1 MAFVELLVKYPT
13 KPLYLLCICDK
24 GDKGGWWIFEIFQRE
39 LQLRGVAFEPFSTRI
54 MLTSADMIFPDEQI
68 NYFYN
73 VANAGVNSADGE
85 GWGLCNFEQMGVGIP
100 QVVPDVG
107 GYKEYC
113 KPENSMIVTPKYHCY
128 LPGVYSPVG
137 GEAHVCDPHDV
148 CLAMEEYLND
158 SEKLKKHGSM
168 AKEKVLG
175 YTWELAVKELMARLE
190 EERSEL

>member
-1 MAFVELLVKYPT
+1 MISSNDMVFKDEDINV
-13 KPLYLLCICDK
+13 LYNIADI
-24 GDKGGWWIFEIFQRE
+24 GI
-39 LQLRGVAFEPFSTRI
+39 ST
-54 MLTSADMIFPDEQI
+54 AE
-68 NYFYN
+68 
-73 VANAGVNSADGE
+73 GE
-85 GWGLCNFEQMGVGIP
+85 GWGLCSFEQMGVGIP
-100 QVVPDVG
+100 QVVPDLG

-113 KPENSMIVTPKYHCY
+113 NPENSIMVKPKYHYY

-158 SEKLKKHGSM
+158 SEKLKKHGSI

-175 YTWELAVKELMARLE
+175 YTWESAVKELLARLE